1 MQRAGSRKGLR
12 FYKLV
17 FKKENIFWRDCQI
30 KVWALGEI
38 LQSRQFLKFTRPW
51 TRLNLFVGY
60 GENSC
65 VEPLLSDEKRW
76 ISFILR
82 RPPSSILLI
91 GSSPEEMFCF
101 IRDARKRTHAKRLL
115 TPRSNHWNFTIA
127 MPLTACT
134 AIRIGYTLC
143 RGCTLFP
150 TRYTWVESC
159 ITRIRTHFRH
169 TSIHPR
175 DIP

>member
-1 MQRAGSRKGLR
+1 MWSR
-12 FYKLV
+12 
-17 FKKENIFWRDCQI
+17 
-30 KVWALGEI
+30 GEI
-38 LQSRQFLKFTRPW
+38 LQSRQFSKFMRPW

-91 GSSPEEMFCF
+91 GSSPEKMFCF

-127 MPLTACT
+127 MPLTTCT

-150 TRYTWVESC
+150 TRYTWVESS

-169 TSIHPR
+169 TSNHPR
-175 DIP
+175 DKPRARK